1 MEEAFVLVAVGG
13 ARWVVR
19 PPQDPYGDGYVF
31 TVETELHE
39 DGMRAAT
46 VAKIDGWKRGRN

>member
-1 MEEAFVLVAVGG
+1 MLVAVGG